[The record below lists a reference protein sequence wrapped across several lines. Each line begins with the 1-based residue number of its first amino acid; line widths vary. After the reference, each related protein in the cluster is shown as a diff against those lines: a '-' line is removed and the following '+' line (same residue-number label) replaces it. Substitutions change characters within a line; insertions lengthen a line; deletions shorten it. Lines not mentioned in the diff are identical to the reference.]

1 MECAYRKIAGYTTI
15 KIGIK
20 KKLGMCS
27 LENCQLHNPIK
38 VGINKLGVCLME
50 NCQLHKSIKC
60 IKMTQSVT
68 YWKILIQQLKLV

>member
-1 MECAYRKIAGYTTI
+1 MECAYRKIAGYTTV

-38 VGINKLGVCLME
+38 VGINKTWSVFIGKLPVT
-50 NCQLHKSIKC
+50 QIHKMHINE
-60 IKMTQSVT
+60 
-68 YWKILIQQLKLV
+68 LRA